1 MRNTEAFNLRFN
13 ETVFNRALNN
23 EFNSLED
30 LKTYFISFRKHYDIF
45 SKSFDPKSSIRMK
58 GKAINDYKTQQ
69 KYSCTLEDHYGLL
82 LTVGK
87 NGFNIWLND
96 LVK

>member
-1 MRNTEAFNLRFN
+1 MTNTETFNFRFN
-13 ETVFNRALNN
+13 ETVFNIALNN
-23 EFNSLED
+23 KFDSLED

-45 SKSFDPKSSIRMK
+45 SKSFNPKSNTRMK
-58 GKAINDYKTQQ
+58 GIAVSNYKAQQ

-82 LTVGK
+82 LTVGR